1 MSPLCGLEVRSK
13 VAVMKGYGTVIPA
26 LVTPFDQRGR
36 VDEELAASLA
46 EHLVELGCDGVLVGG
61 TTAESPTL
69 SDEEKIALVRAV
81 ARRVGDRAF
90 VWAGTGTNDTEH
102 TLELTQRAV
111 AEGADGVML
120 VCPYYNR
127 PPQEGLFR
135 HFSRAAGV
143 AGVPVMLYNIP
154 GRTGVNLLPDTVAR
168 LAREVE
174 NIVAIKEASGN
185 LDQISTLRRLAPRE
199 FVIYSGDDSLTLPIL
214 SVGGQGV
221 VSVAAHL
228 VAPRIR
234 AMIEAYRE
242 GRVEEAREL
251 HLQMLPLFK
260 ALFVTTNPIPVK
272 YALRLMGFEVGDCR
286 PPLLPPSPAEQVAV
300 REGLEAVGLLPVSA

>member
-1 MSPLCGLEVRSK
+1 M
-13 VAVMKGYGTVIPA
+13 AVVKPYGTVIPA
-26 LVTPFDQRGR
+26 LVTPFDERGR
-36 VDEELAASLA
+36 VDEELAATLA

-69 SDEEKIALVRAV
+69 SDEEKARLVRAV
-81 ARRVGDRAF
+81 ARRVGERAF

-102 TLELTQRAV
+102 SLELTRRAV

-135 HFSRAAGV
+135 HFSRLAQEAQ
-143 AGVPVMLYNIP
+143 VPVMLYNIP
-154 GRTGVNLLPDTVAR
+154 GRTGVNLLPETAAR

-185 LDQISTLRRLAPRE
+185 LDQISLLRRLAPRE

-214 SVGGQGV
+214 SVGGRGV

-228 VAPRIR
+228 VAPRIK

-242 GRVEEAREL
+242 GRVEEALEL

-272 YALRLMGFEVGDCR
+272 YALRLLGFEVGDCR
-286 PPLLPPSPAEQVAV
+286 PPLLPPTPAEQAAV
-300 REGLEAVGLLPVSA
+300 REGLEAVGLLPVAR

>member
-1 MSPLCGLEVRSK
+1 
-13 VAVMKGYGTVIPA
+13 MKGYGTVIPA

-69 SDEEKIALVRAV
+69 SDEEKMGLVRAV
-81 ARRVGDRAF
+81 ARRVGDRVF

-102 TLELTQRAV
+102 TLELTRRAV

-135 HFSRAAGV
+135 HFYRAAEA

-154 GRTGVNLLPDTVAR
+154 GRTGVNLLPETVAR

-185 LDQISTLRRLAPRE
+185 LDQISTLRRLTPRE
-199 FVIYSGDDSLTLPIL
+199 FIVYSGDDSLTLP
-214 SVGGQGV
+214 
-221 VSVAAHL
+221 
-228 VAPRIR
+228 P
-234 AMIEAYRE
+234 YRE

-286 PPLLPPSPAEQVAV
+286 PPLLPPSPAEQAAV
-300 REGLEAVGLLPVSA
+300 REGLQAVGLLPVSA